1 MMRLS
6 ANLLRFTSVQRL
18 GKLKLA
24 SLWGRY
30 FIVPCSNSQ
39 EVLITC
45 VPGYVYVAQNSV
57 SVNTYP

>member
-24 SLWGRY
+24 SLWGRH
-30 FIVPCSNSQ
+30 FIVPCSSSQ
-39 EVLITC
+39 EVFINC
-45 VPGYVYVAQNSV
+45 VPGYGYVAQNSV
-57 SVNTYP
+57 SVNT